1 MSNKNSIFKKVIER
15 IEGTGIKETSK
26 EAKVANLNFLRNP
39 KKFLQ
44 DKIDKKL
51 DSMTKSGKT
60 PFGTNVG
67 GSAVGE
73 EGLGRFGNPNEL
85 SDASTTRFGNQF
97 SPSVEVASADLS
109 GISVG
114 DSFTKRAE
122 SNLADTKLA
131 SAGSDSSSTFNEN
144 DFQGYM
150 KALDIKRPR
159 ALPPT
164 MIRMLKENYKDDVRD
179 GRYVEG
185 QLINKAPVEKKPTI
199 GERVANFTGGVFN
212 ALTGTQSA
220 VAQTKETGEGL
231 FNKNVPSDA
240 YSTSIKPQYQINREQ
255 NRPLTS
261 SNLDAA
267 KAVQRTVDTGDTSFS
282 SYRMGGGEKQQEG
295 SGIVT
300 PFSQT
305 SMGQGESR
313 KVTPFSETSMGQLGS
328 IPKTSITTP
337 KTVTVDGQTV
347 AARQTVASLPSNYKA
362 TEAEAFRKAAAF
374 KEAQGIAKR
383 NPNVSVGVDSKGQ
396 PKATATND
404 SGEARAQAA
413 AVNRKLAGKSISQVK
428 AANRESMRAAAA
440 ERQATFKK
448 TGKSTVGA
456 RRAAAK
462 ASMKAKAKAR
472 HASFKKKRAAKAAAR
487 RAKARNKARQRQQRR
502 RRGRRGRRCD
512 IFLKY
517 NISPLMNM
525 NLIRD
530 DLAEV
535 AYFVKEIQK

>member
-1 MSNKNSIFKKVIER
+1 VIAR
-15 IEGTGIKETSK
+15 IEGTGIKEPSK

-73 EGLGRFGNPNEL
+73 EGLGRFGSPNEL

-131 SAGSDSSSTFNEN
+131 SAESDSSSTFNEN

-199 GERVANFTGGVFN
+199 GERVASFTRGVFN

-282 SYRMGGGEKQQEG
+282 SYRMAGQPLGGEQQQQQQQG

>member
-1 MSNKNSIFKKVIER
+1 MAR
-15 IEGTGIKETSK
+15 IEGTGIKTPSK
-26 EAKVANLNFLRNP
+26 KSMRLAGNFGPSTPVRIDNVTTGSGSTFKRVLPDFGAGRIGEVRLKKAEA
-39 KKFLQ
+39 
-44 DKIDKKL
+44 D
-51 DSMTKSGKT
+51 
-60 PFGTNVG
+60 
-67 GSAVGE
+67 
-73 EGLGRFGNPNEL
+73 
-85 SDASTTRFGNQF
+85 TTRPSYF
-97 SPSVEVASADLS
+97 SPSGGAFDERNNVQVASTDLS
-109 GISVG
+109 GINVG

-131 SAGSDSSSTFNEN
+131 SAGIDSSSTFNES
-144 DFQGYM
+144 DFANYM
-150 KALDIKRPR
+150 KGLGIKRPK

-164 MIRMLKENYKDDVRD
+164 MQRMLRENYRDDMRD
-179 GRYVEG
+179 GFYKDG
-185 QLINKAPVEKKPTI
+185 QFINKAPVEKKPTI
-199 GERVANFTGGVFN
+199 GERVASFTGGVFN

-231 FNKNVPSDA
+231 LRKNVPSDA

-282 SYRMGGGEKQQEG
+282 SYRMGGGEQQQEG

-305 SMGQGESR
+305 SMGKGESR
-313 KVTPFSETSMGQLGS
+313 KVTPFSKTSMGQLGG
-328 IPKTSITTP
+328 IPKPSITTP

-374 KEAQGIAKR
+374 QEAKKIAQR

-396 PKATATND
+396 PVARAVQKTRDEAGPSARTAAGNQARVKQNAQ
-404 SGEARAQAA
+404 ARAQAA
-413 AVNRKLAGKSISQVK
+413 AVNRKLSGTKPQTAKQRAQDAAKARK
-428 AANRESMRAAAA
+428 AAGPNRKMSAGQVTRSQAGASARTAQGNRA
-440 ERQATFKK
+440 RV
-448 TGKSTVGA
+448 KSNA
-456 RRAAAK
+456 RKRAQAAAK
-462 ASMKAKAKAR
+462 K
-472 HASFKKKRAAKAAAR
+472 R
-487 RAKARNKARQRQQRR
+487 RAKKKK
-502 RRGRRGRRCD
+502 CD

-517 NISPLMNM
+517 NISPLTNM

-535 AYFVKEIQK
+535 AYFEKEIQK

>member
-1 MSNKNSIFKKVIER
+1 MAR
-15 IEGTGIKETSK
+15 IEGTGIATPSK
-26 EAKVANLNFLRNP
+26 ESSKKATAFLGGFQKKADEKFIKTYEAKQEGGIQNSDFETDRY
-39 KKFLQ
+39 
-44 DKIDKKL
+44 KKL
-51 DSMTKSGKT
+51 KQKYGDQFS
-60 PFGTNVG
+60 
-67 GSAVGE
+67 
-73 EGLGRFGNPNEL
+73 
-85 SDASTTRFGNQF
+85 SDASQTFERSNFF
-97 SPSVEVASADLS
+97 STATDPRNDVQVASTDLS

-131 SAGSDSSSTFNEN
+131 SAGDFSGTFDED
-144 DFQGYM
+144 DFNNYTR
-150 KALDIKRPR
+150 ALGIKNIKRQPD
-159 ALPPT
+159 
-164 MIRMLKENYKDDVRD
+164 MMQRMLKENYKDDVRD

-199 GERVANFTGGVFN
+199 GERVASFTRGVFN

-282 SYRMGGGEKQQEG
+282 SYRMAGQPLGGEQQQQQQG

-487 RAKARNKARQRQQRR
+487 RAKARNKARQRQ
-502 RRGRRGRRCD
+502 RRGRRGRRRGRCD